1 MTTTASKHGLKKAAA
16 ARTAKHAQRTPL
28 PPKRE
33 RVIAEEA
40 GLVSRRAEERK
51 AALTGNTLN
60 GEGKSSAK
68 ARAFAEE
75 ISKNGWSPNPNFVSP
90 EHVQLTARRGT
101 ESLFIEWVN
110 GVYQPTATYAINDRV
125 IKMRNA
131 SQAKQY
137 AARTPD
143 QATAELDKVSS
154 NRFFR
159 KRETPEGDLVRK
171 PLPFDPAL
179 ATDEEVLTAL
189 TGRRVTWHNRF
200 REVSE
205 TAIFPR
211 RIDPR
216 FTRITTGESGE
227 RSVHFLCPATGF
239 RSFRLGALLQISRG
253 TAAAVARENDAEH
266 RKAAKKVKS

>member
-1 MTTTASKHGLKKAAA
+1 MTTTVSKHGLRKAAGE
-16 ARTAKHAQRTPL
+16 RRNKHAQRTPL
-28 PPKRE
+28 PPKNLKE
-33 RVIAEEA
+33 IKEEI
-40 GLVSRRAEERK
+40 
-51 AALTGNTLN
+51 NTPLN

-68 ARAFAEE
+68 ARAFGEDIAK
-75 ISKNGWSPNPNFVSP
+75 SGWSATPAFVAP
-90 EHVQLTARRGT
+90 EHVTLTATRGT
-101 ESLFIEWVN
+101 ETIFIEWMG
-110 GVYQPTATYAINDRV
+110 GVYQPTATYAINDRI

-143 QATAELDKVSS
+143 AAKSELEKVSN

-159 KRETPEGDLVRK
+159 KRETPEASLERR

-179 ATDEEVLTAL
+179 ATDEEVMTAL
-189 TGRRVTWHNRF
+189 IGRRVTWHNRF

-205 TAIFPR
+205 TAIFPK
-211 RIDPR
+211 RIDVR
-216 FTRITTGESGE
+216 FTRITADEHGE

-253 TAAAVARENDAEH
+253 TAAAIVRENDAEH
-266 RKAAKKVKS
+266 RKASKTTKAAKR